1 MLFLKTVR
9 KEKKKKRKKKKSY
22 TSKLLDKTGQSA
34 SPWLTQET

>member
-34 SPWLTQET
+34 SP